1 MVNLEFV
8 TGKNLLQGIHSE
20 LRICYKEAPAVNLN
34 NTWGARIKCLHQS
47 YRSNY
52 FLGIK

>member
-8 TGKNLLQGIHSE
+8 TGRNLLQGIHSE

-34 NTWGARIKCLHQS
+34 NTWGGQGLNVCIKVTDQTI
-47 YRSNY
+47 
-52 FLGIK
+52 F